1 MKGKVSSTAA
11 LPLVRRSSTPL
22 SQAVF
27 FWPLHTEMADKGDVD
42 FDGLELID
50 MRLEI
55 DVDTLVTYMEENSEF
70 PGMTS

>member
-1 MKGKVSSTAA
+1 MTRVQRFERQNMKPGARAPEHCAA
-11 LPLVRRSSTPL
+11 
-22 SQAVF
+22 QQ
-27 FWPLHTEMADKGDVD
+27 TEIMADKGDVVD

>member
-1 MKGKVSSTAA
+1 MKPGTRAPEHCAA
-11 LPLVRRSSTPL
+11 QQRS
-22 SQAVF
+22 
-27 FWPLHTEMADKGDVD
+27 EIMADMVDKGDVD

>member
-1 MKGKVSSTAA
+1 MKPGTSDPGAGALRGTEQSS
-11 LPLVRRSSTPL
+11 
-22 SQAVF
+22 
-27 FWPLHTEMADKGDVD
+27 EIMADMVDKGDVD

>member
-1 MKGKVSSTAA
+1 
-11 LPLVRRSSTPL
+11 
-22 SQAVF
+22 
-27 FWPLHTEMADKGDVD
+27 MADKGDVD

-70 PGMTS
+70 PGMTSYARALPAPTAPPFPR

>member
-1 MKGKVSSTAA
+1 MTRTACP
-11 LPLVRRSSTPL
+11 LPVIQLLDR
-22 SQAVF
+22 
-27 FWPLHTEMADKGDVD
+27 EMADKGDVD

>member
-1 MKGKVSSTAA
+1 MKAKHEVKPGTRRAPEHCAA
-11 LPLVRRSSTPL
+11 QQRS
-22 SQAVF
+22 
-27 FWPLHTEMADKGDVD
+27 EIMADMVDKGDVVD

>member
-22 SQAVF
+22 SQAV

>member
-1 MKGKVSSTAA
+1 
-11 LPLVRRSSTPL
+11 
-22 SQAVF
+22 
-27 FWPLHTEMADKGDVD
+27 MADMDKGDVD